1 MERVIAAIWCEVLQR
16 ERVPLEVNFFDLG
29 GDSLLMIQGFGKLK
43 EKVPIKLEVVDLFR
57 CPTVRALAR
66 HVEMRT
72 AAELGESVDAGGERE
87 RRAGIDQRRQH
98 RAAVRRAASRGHD
111 DIEV

>member
-1 MERVIAAIWCEVLQR
+1 
-16 ERVPLEVNFFDLG
+16 
-29 GDSLLMIQGFGKLK
+29 MIQGFGKLK

-72 AAELGESVDAGGERE
+72 AAELGESVDAGGS
-87 RRAGIDQRRQH
+87 ANVAQG
-98 RAAVRRAASRGHD
+98 
-111 DIEV
+111 

>member
-72 AAELGESVDAGGERE
+72 AADSA
-87 RRAGIDQRRQH
+87 RAWMQVGSANVAQ
-98 RAAVRRAASRGHD
+98 G
-111 DIEV
+111 